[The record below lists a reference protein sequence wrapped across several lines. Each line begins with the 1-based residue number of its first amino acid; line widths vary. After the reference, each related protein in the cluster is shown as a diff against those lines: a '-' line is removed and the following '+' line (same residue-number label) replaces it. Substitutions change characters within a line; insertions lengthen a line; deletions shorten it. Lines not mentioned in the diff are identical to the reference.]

1 MEQRSLRVVSTNKN
15 FFTKLTNTISR
26 LLIQT
31 KLGINGI
38 MISIKRSSLV
48 KAFEAYKNEN
58 KDEAKKE
65 NLSKKY
71 EDAYTLYLEAIDKY
85 IMDSIY
91 KKVKN
96 GTATEFE
103 KDALSNYYEV
113 IHLKQTEYL
122 EYKYKKQQYLLQLD
136 YQTLK
141 SEENKIIPK
150 YERFYSVKIEQLYK
164 GVLKHYSIQ
173 LADNLTYQDK
183 NIIYDKIFTLLEDYI
198 TEVLPLKLK
207 LDDSNMY
214 KNIIS
219 QYEKFDRFTVGK
231 LDVKDTIE
239 KRMILLGIS
248 RQLFTHSLPLVVAEQ
263 CYVKI
268 LKDLRQIIISTKIAS
283 KKEAAYKLLIE
294 LIEDYNIRLL
304 STKIYWDKPSDREE
318 YKLFWNEYKKLQKSK
333 EEDIEKHEK
342 QKEIL
347 FIKADLKKLQAARR
361 DYSKIVDFYKAKSIG
376 NSNTQL
382 YKQAGNSIVVPV
394 LEKIF
399 TNLFKELLEEK

>member
-26 LLIQT
+26 LLIPT

-141 SEENKIIPK
+141 SEENKIIPR

-333 EEDIEKHEK
+333 EEDIEKYEK

-347 FIKADLKKLQAARR
+347 FIKADLKKLQAAKR
-361 DYSKIVDFYKAKSIG
+361 DYSKIVDFYKAKLVELGAMREIKNKCKTS
-376 NSNTQL
+376 
-382 YKQAGNSIVVPV
+382 
-394 LEKIF
+394 EKIYSRIKRQEK
-399 TNLFKELLEEK
+399 KEIG

>member
-26 LLIQT
+26 LLIPT

-150 YERFYSVKIEQLYK
+150 YERFYSEKIEQLYK

-183 NIIYDKIFTLLEDYI
+183 NIIYDKIFDLLEDYI

-333 EEDIEKHEK
+333 EEDIEKYEK

-347 FIKADLKKLQAARR
+347 FIKADLKKLQAAKR
-361 DYSKIVDFYKAKSIG
+361 DYSKIVDFYKAKLVELGAMREIKNKCKTS
-376 NSNTQL
+376 
-382 YKQAGNSIVVPV
+382 
-394 LEKIF
+394 EKIYSRI
-399 TNLFKELLEEK
+399 KRQEKKRLGK

>member
-1 MEQRSLRVVSTNKN
+1 MEQRSLRVISTNKN
-15 FFTKLTNTISR
+15 FFSKLTNTISK
-26 LLIQT
+26 LLIPT

-38 MISIKRSSLV
+38 MISIKRTSLI
-48 KAFEAYKNEN
+48 KAFEAYKNEE

-65 NLSKKY
+65 MLSKKY

-141 SEENKIIPK
+141 SEENKIIAR
-150 YERFYSVKIEQLYK
+150 YEKFYSLKIEQLYK
-164 GVLKHYSIQ
+164 GILKHYSIQ

-183 NIIYDKIFTLLEDYI
+183 NIIYDKIFNLLEDYI
-198 TEVLPLKLK
+198 TDVLPIKLK
-207 LDDSNMY
+207 LDDKNMY
-214 KNIIS
+214 KNIIA

-231 LDVKDTIE
+231 LDIKDTIE

-268 LKDLRQIIISTKIAS
+268 LKDLREIIITTKIEN

-304 STKIYWDKPSDREE
+304 STKIYWDKPADREE
-318 YKLFWNEYKKLQKSK
+318 YKIFWNEYKKLQKRK
-333 EEDIEKHEK
+333 EEDLEEYEK

-347 FIKADLKKLQAARR
+347 FIKADLRKLQKAKRN
-361 DYSKIVDFYKAKSIG
+361 YSKIEAFYKEKLV
-376 NSNTQL
+376 QL
-382 YKQAGNSIVVPV
+382 GVMKQIKNKCKTS
-394 LEKIF
+394 EKIYSRIKRQEK
-399 TNLFKELLEEK
+399 KEIG

>member
-26 LLIQT
+26 LLIPT

-65 NLSKKY
+65 SLSKKY

-333 EEDIEKHEK
+333 EEDIEKYEK

-361 DYSKIVDFYKAKSIG
+361 DYSKIVDFYKAKLVELGAMREIKNKCKTS
-376 NSNTQL
+376 
-382 YKQAGNSIVVPV
+382 
-394 LEKIF
+394 EKIYSRIKRQEK
-399 TNLFKELLEEK
+399 KEIG

>member
-1 MEQRSLRVVSTNKN
+1 MEQRSLRVISTNKN
-15 FFTKLTNTISR
+15 FFSKLTNTISK
-26 LLIQT
+26 LLIPT

-38 MISIKRSSLV
+38 MISIKRTSLI
-48 KAFEAYKNEN
+48 KAFEAYKNEE

-65 NLSKKY
+65 MLSKKY

-141 SEENKIIPK
+141 AEENKMTPR
-150 YERFYSVKIEQLYK
+150 YEKFYSIKIEQLYK
-164 GVLKHYSIQ
+164 GILKHYSIQ

-183 NIIYDKIFTLLEDYI
+183 NIIYDKIFNLLEDYI
-198 TEVLPLKLK
+198 TDVLPIKLK
-207 LDDSNMY
+207 LDEKNMY
-214 KNIIS
+214 KNIIT

-231 LDVKDTIE
+231 LDIKDTIE

-268 LKDLRQIIISTKIAS
+268 LKDLREIIVTTKIEN
-283 KKEAAYKLLIE
+283 KKESAYKLLIE
-294 LIEDYNIRLL
+294 LIEDYNIRFL
-304 STKIYWDKPSDREE
+304 STKIYWDRPADREE
-318 YKLFWNEYKKLQKSK
+318 YKTFWNEYKKLQKGK
-333 EEDIEKHEK
+333 EENLEEYEK

-347 FIKADLKKLQAARR
+347 FIKADLRKLQKAKR
-361 DYSKIVDFYKAKSIG
+361 DYSKIEKFYKEKLVQLGAMKQIK
-376 NSNTQL
+376 NT
-382 YKQAGNSIVVPV
+382 YKTS
-394 LEKIF
+394 EKIYSRIKRQEK
-399 TNLFKELLEEK
+399 KEIG

>member
-26 LLIQT
+26 LLIPT

-333 EEDIEKHEK
+333 EEDIEKYEK
-342 QKEIL
+342 QKEVL

-361 DYSKIVDFYKAKSIG
+361 DYSKIVDFYKAKLVELG
-376 NSNTQL
+376 
-382 YKQAGNSIVVPV
+382 AMR
-394 LEKIF
+394 EKKNKCK
-399 TNLFKELLEEK
+399 TSEKYIQESKDKKKKRLGK

>member
-1 MEQRSLRVVSTNKN
+1 MEQRSLRVVSTNRN
-15 FFTKLTNTISR
+15 FFTKLTNTITK
-26 LLIQT
+26 LLIPT
-31 KLGINGI
+31 KIGINGL
-38 MISIKRSSLV
+38 MISIKRTSLL
-48 KAFEAYKNEN
+48 KSFEAYQNET
-58 KDEAKKE
+58 KDETKKD
-65 NLSKKY
+65 NLAKKY

-96 GTATEFE
+96 DTATEFE
-103 KDALSNYYEV
+103 KSALSNYYEI

-141 SEENKIIPK
+141 TEENKILNR
-150 YERFYSVKIEQLYK
+150 YENFYSVKMEQLYK

-198 TEVLPLKLK
+198 TEVLPIKLK
-207 LDDSNMY
+207 LDNTNMY
-214 KNIIS
+214 KNILT

-231 LDVKDTIE
+231 LDLIDTIE

-263 CYVKI
+263 CYIKI
-268 LKDLRQIIISTKIAS
+268 LKDLREMLVTTTIAN
-283 KKEAAYKLLIE
+283 KREASYKLLIE

-304 STKIYWDKPSDREE
+304 STKIYWDKPSERED
-318 YKLFWNEYKKLQKSK
+318 YKLFWNEYKKLQKNK
-333 EEDIEKHEK
+333 ENNLEEYEEQK
-342 QKEIL
+342 QIL
-347 FIKADLKKLQAARR
+347 FLKEDMKKLESAKR
-361 DYSKIVDFYKAKSIG
+361 DYSKIIKFYKNKLVELGAMRQLKDTCKTAEEMYSRFKRQVEKEIG
-376 NSNTQL
+376 
-382 YKQAGNSIVVPV
+382 
-394 LEKIF
+394 
-399 TNLFKELLEEK
+399 

>member
-26 LLIQT
+26 LLIPT

-65 NLSKKY
+65 SLSKKY

-183 NIIYDKIFTLLEDYI
+183 NIIYDKIFDLLEDYI

-333 EEDIEKHEK
+333 EEDIEKYEK

-347 FIKADLKKLQAARR
+347 FIKADLKKLQAAKR
-361 DYSKIVDFYKAKSIG
+361 DYSKIVDFYKAKLVELGAMREIKNKCKTS
-376 NSNTQL
+376 
-382 YKQAGNSIVVPV
+382 
-394 LEKIF
+394 EKIYSRIKRQEK
-399 TNLFKELLEEK
+399 KEIG

>member
-26 LLIQT
+26 LLIPT

-231 LDVKDTIE
+231 LDIKDTVE

-333 EEDIEKHEK
+333 EEDLEKYEK
-342 QKEIL
+342 QKEVL
-347 FIKADLKKLQAARR
+347 FIKADLKKLQAAKR
-361 DYSKIVDFYKAKSIG
+361 DYSKIVDFYKAKLVELGAMREIKNKCKTS
-376 NSNTQL
+376 
-382 YKQAGNSIVVPV
+382 
-394 LEKIF
+394 EKIYSRIKRQEK
-399 TNLFKELLEEK
+399 KEIG

>member
-26 LLIQT
+26 LLIPT
-31 KLGINGI
+31 KLCINGI

-48 KAFEAYKNEN
+48 KAFEAYKNET

-65 NLSKKY
+65 ILSKKY

-96 GTATEFE
+96 STATEFE

-141 SEENKIIPK
+141 SEENKIIPR

-183 NIIYDKIFTLLEDYI
+183 NIIYDKIFDLLEDYI

-231 LDVKDTIE
+231 LDIKDTVE

-268 LKDLRQIIISTKIAS
+268 LKDLRQIIITTKIAS

-318 YKLFWNEYKKLQKSK
+318 YKLFWNEYKKLQKGK
-333 EEDIEKHEK
+333 EDLEKYEK

-347 FIKADLKKLQAARR
+347 FIKADLKKLQAAKR
-361 DYSKIVDFYKAKSIG
+361 DYSKIIDFYKNKLVELGVMREIKNKCKTS
-376 NSNTQL
+376 
-382 YKQAGNSIVVPV
+382 
-394 LEKIF
+394 EKIYSRIKRQEK
-399 TNLFKELLEEK
+399 KEIG

>member
-26 LLIQT
+26 LLIPT

-48 KAFEAYKNEN
+48 KAFEAYKNET

-65 NLSKKY
+65 ILSKKY

-141 SEENKIIPK
+141 SEENKIIPR

-183 NIIYDKIFTLLEDYI
+183 NIIYDKIFDLLEDYI

-231 LDVKDTIE
+231 LDIKDTIE

-268 LKDLRQIIISTKIAS
+268 LKDLRQIIVTTKIAS

-318 YKLFWNEYKKLQKSK
+318 YKLFWNEYKKLQKGK
-333 EEDIEKHEK
+333 EEDLEKYEK
-342 QKEIL
+342 QKEVL
-347 FIKADLKKLQAARR
+347 FIKADLKKLQAAKR
-361 DYSKIVDFYKAKSIG
+361 DYSKIIDFYKTKLVELGAMREIKNKCKTS
-376 NSNTQL
+376 
-382 YKQAGNSIVVPV
+382 
-394 LEKIF
+394 EKIF
-399 TNLFKELLEEK
+399 

>member
-26 LLIQT
+26 LLIPT
-31 KLGINGI
+31 KLGINGL

-48 KAFEAYKNEN
+48 KAFEAFKNET

-141 SEENKIIPK
+141 SEENKILPR

-183 NIIYDKIFTLLEDYI
+183 NIIYDKIFDLLEDYI

-268 LKDLRQIIISTKIAS
+268 LKDLRQIIVTTTIAS

-304 STKIYWDKPSDREE
+304 STKIYWDKPADREE
-318 YKLFWNEYKKLQKSK
+318 YKLFWNEYKKLQKGK
-333 EEDIEKHEK
+333 EDNIEKYEK

-347 FIKADLKKLQAARR
+347 FVKADLKKLQAAKR
-361 DYSKIVDFYKAKSIG
+361 DYSKIIDFYKSKLVELG
-376 NSNTQL
+376 
-382 YKQAGNSIVVPV
+382 VM
-394 LEKIF
+394 
-399 TNLFKELLEEK
+399 KELKNKCRTSKKIYSRIKRQEKKEIG

>member
-1 MEQRSLRVVSTNKN
+1 MEQRSLRVISTNKN
-15 FFTKLTNTISR
+15 FFSKLTNTISR
-26 LLIQT
+26 LLIPT

-38 MISIKRSSLV
+38 MISIKRTSLI
-48 KAFEAYKNEN
+48 KAFEAYKNEE

-65 NLSKKY
+65 ILSKKY

-141 SEENKIIPK
+141 AEENKIIPR
-150 YERFYSVKIEQLYK
+150 YEKFYSIKIEQLYK
-164 GVLKHYSIQ
+164 GILKHYSIQ

-198 TEVLPLKLK
+198 TDVLPIKLK
-207 LDDSNMY
+207 LDDKNVY

-231 LDVKDTIE
+231 LDIKDTIE

-268 LKDLRQIIISTKIAS
+268 LKDLREIIITTKIES
-283 KKEAAYKLLIE
+283 KKESAYKLLIE

-304 STKIYWDKPSDREE
+304 STKIYWDRPADREE
-318 YKLFWNEYKKLQKSK
+318 YKIFWNEYKKLQKRK
-333 EEDIEKHEK
+333 EENLEEYEK

-347 FIKADLKKLQAARR
+347 FIKADLKKLQKAKR
-361 DYSKIVDFYKAKSIG
+361 DYSKIENFYKGKLV
-376 NSNTQL
+376 Q
-382 YKQAGNSIVVPV
+382 
-394 LEKIF
+394 
-399 TNLFKELLEEK
+399 

>member
-1 MEQRSLRVVSTNKN
+1 
-15 FFTKLTNTISR
+15 
-26 LLIQT
+26 
-31 KLGINGI
+31 
-38 MISIKRSSLV
+38 
-48 KAFEAYKNEN
+48 
-58 KDEAKKE
+58 
-65 NLSKKY
+65 
-71 EDAYTLYLEAIDKY
+71 
-85 IMDSIY
+85 MDSIY

-96 GTATEFE
+96 STATEFE

-141 SEENKIIPK
+141 SEENKIIPR

-183 NIIYDKIFTLLEDYI
+183 NIIYDKIFDLLEDYI

-231 LDVKDTIE
+231 LDIKDTVE

-268 LKDLRQIIISTKIAS
+268 LKDLRQIIITTKIAS

-318 YKLFWNEYKKLQKSK
+318 YKLFWNEYKKLQKGK
-333 EEDIEKHEK
+333 EDLEKYEK

-347 FIKADLKKLQAARR
+347 FIKADLKKLQAAKR
-361 DYSKIVDFYKAKSIG
+361 DYSKIIDFYKNKLVELGVMREIKNKCKTS
-376 NSNTQL
+376 
-382 YKQAGNSIVVPV
+382 
-394 LEKIF
+394 EKIYSRIKRQEK
-399 TNLFKELLEEK
+399 KEIG

>member
-26 LLIQT
+26 LLIPT

-333 EEDIEKHEK
+333 EEDLEKYEK

-361 DYSKIVDFYKAKSIG
+361 DYSKIVDFYKAKLVELGAMREIKNKCKTS
-376 NSNTQL
+376 
-382 YKQAGNSIVVPV
+382 
-394 LEKIF
+394 EKIYSRIKRQEK
-399 TNLFKELLEEK
+399 KEIG

>member
-1 MEQRSLRVVSTNKN
+1 MINMEQRSLRVVSTNKN

-26 LLIQT
+26 LLIPT

-183 NIIYDKIFTLLEDYI
+183 NIIYDKIFDLLENYI

-268 LKDLRQIIISTKIAS
+268 LKDLRQIIVTTTIAS

-304 STKIYWDKPSDREE
+304 STKIYWDKPADREE
-318 YKLFWNEYKKLQKSK
+318 YKLFWNEYKKLQKCK
-333 EEDIEKHEK
+333 EENIEEYEK

-347 FIKADLKKLQAARR
+347 FIKADLKKLQAAKR
-361 DYSKIVDFYKAKSIG
+361 DYTKIIDFYKRK
-376 NSNTQL
+376 
-382 YKQAGNSIVVPV
+382 VVELGV
-394 LEKIF
+394 M
-399 TNLFKELLEEK
+399 KELKNKCRN

>member
-26 LLIQT
+26 LLIPT

-96 GTATEFE
+96 STATEFE

-141 SEENKIIPK
+141 SEENKIIPR

-183 NIIYDKIFTLLEDYI
+183 NIIYDKIFDLLEDYI

-268 LKDLRQIIISTKIAS
+268 LKDLRQIIITTKIAS

-318 YKLFWNEYKKLQKSK
+318 YKLFWNEYKKLQKGK
-333 EEDIEKHEK
+333 EDLEKYEK

-347 FIKADLKKLQAARR
+347 FIKADLKKLQAAKR
-361 DYSKIVDFYKAKSIG
+361 DYSKIIDFYKNKLVELGVMREIKNKCKTS
-376 NSNTQL
+376 
-382 YKQAGNSIVVPV
+382 
-394 LEKIF
+394 EKIYSRIKRQEK
-399 TNLFKELLEEK
+399 KEIG

>member
-15 FFTKLTNTISR
+15 FFTKLTNTISK
-26 LLIQT
+26 LLIPT

-38 MISIKRSSLV
+38 MISIKRSSLL
-48 KAFEAYKNEN
+48 KAYEAYQKES

-96 GTATEFE
+96 GTATDYE

-113 IHLKQTEYL
+113 IHLKQTQYL
-122 EYKYKKQQYLLQLD
+122 EYKYKKQQYLLELD
-136 YQTLK
+136 YQSLK
-141 SEENKIIPK
+141 TEENKILPR
-150 YERFYSVKIEQLYK
+150 YEKFYSVKIEQLYK
-164 GVLKHYSIQ
+164 GILKHYSIQ

-183 NIIYDKIFTLLEDYI
+183 NIIYDKIFSLLEDYI
-198 TEVLPLKLK
+198 TEVLPIKIK
-207 LDDSNMY
+207 LDDTNMY

-231 LDVKDTIE
+231 LDLKDNIE

-263 CYVKI
+263 CYIKI
-268 LKDLRQIIISTKIAS
+268 LKDLRQIIVTTTIQS
-283 KKEAAYKLLIE
+283 KKDSAYKLLIE
-294 LIEDYNIRLL
+294 LIEDYNVRLL
-304 STKIYWDKPSDREE
+304 STKIYWDNPSEREE
-318 YKLFWNEYKKLQKSK
+318 YKIFWNEYKKLQKNK
-333 EEDIEKHEK
+333 EEHIENYEIQK
-342 QKEIL
+342 QIL
-347 FIKADLKKLQAARR
+347 FIKADLKKLLSAKR
-361 DYSKIVDFYKAKSIG
+361 DYKEIIDFYKDKLVELGAMKKLRNKCTTS
-376 NSNTQL
+376 
-382 YKQAGNSIVVPV
+382 
-394 LEKIF
+394 EKIYSRIKREAK
-399 TNLFKELLEEK
+399 KEIG

>member
-26 LLIQT
+26 LLIPT

-333 EEDIEKHEK
+333 EEDLEKYEK
-342 QKEIL
+342 QKEVL
-347 FIKADLKKLQAARR
+347 FIKADLKKLQAAKR
-361 DYSKIVDFYKAKSIG
+361 DYSKIVDFYKARLVELGAMREIKNKCKTS
-376 NSNTQL
+376 
-382 YKQAGNSIVVPV
+382 
-394 LEKIF
+394 EKIYSRIKRQEK
-399 TNLFKELLEEK
+399 KEIG

>member
-1 MEQRSLRVVSTNKN
+1 MEQRSLRVISTNKN
-15 FFTKLTNTISR
+15 FFSKLTNTISK
-26 LLIQT
+26 LLIPT

-38 MISIKRSSLV
+38 MISIKRTSLI
-48 KAFEAYKNEN
+48 KAFEAYKNEE

-65 NLSKKY
+65 MLSKKY

-141 SEENKIIPK
+141 SEENKIIAR
-150 YERFYSVKIEQLYK
+150 YEKFYSLKIEQLYK
-164 GVLKHYSIQ
+164 GILKHYSIQ

-183 NIIYDKIFTLLEDYI
+183 NIIYDKIFNLLEDYI
-198 TEVLPLKLK
+198 TDVLPIKLK
-207 LDDSNMY
+207 LDDKNMY
-214 KNIIS
+214 KNIIA

-231 LDVKDTIE
+231 LDIKDTIE

-268 LKDLRQIIISTKIAS
+268 LKDLREIIITTKIEN
-283 KKEAAYKLLIE
+283 KKEAAYQLLIE

-304 STKIYWDKPSDREE
+304 STKIYWDKPADREE
-318 YKLFWNEYKKLQKSK
+318 YKIFWNEYKKLQKRK
-333 EEDIEKHEK
+333 EEDLEEYEK

-347 FIKADLKKLQAARR
+347 FIKADLRKLQKAKRN
-361 DYSKIVDFYKAKSIG
+361 YSKIEAFYKEKLV
-376 NSNTQL
+376 QL
-382 YKQAGNSIVVPV
+382 GVMKQIKNKCKTS
-394 LEKIF
+394 EKIYSRIKRQEK
-399 TNLFKELLEEK
+399 KEIG

>member
-26 LLIQT
+26 LLIPT

-304 STKIYWDKPSDREE
+304 STKIYWDKPPDREE

-333 EEDIEKHEK
+333 EEDLEKYEK
-342 QKEIL
+342 QKEVL
-347 FIKADLKKLQAARR
+347 FIKADLKKLQAAKR
-361 DYSKIVDFYKAKSIG
+361 DYSKIVDFYKAKLVELGAMREIKNKCKTS
-376 NSNTQL
+376 
-382 YKQAGNSIVVPV
+382 
-394 LEKIF
+394 EKIYSRIKRQEK
-399 TNLFKELLEEK
+399 KEIG

>member
-26 LLIQT
+26 LLIPT

-38 MISIKRSSLV
+38 MISIKRNSLV

-294 LIEDYNIRLL
+294 LIEDYNMRLL

-333 EEDIEKHEK
+333 EEDIEKYEK
-342 QKEIL
+342 QKEVL

-361 DYSKIVDFYKAKSIG
+361 DYSKIVDFYKAKLVELGAMREIKNKCKTS
-376 NSNTQL
+376 
-382 YKQAGNSIVVPV
+382 
-394 LEKIF
+394 EKIYSRIKRQEK
-399 TNLFKELLEEK
+399 KEIG

>member
-26 LLIQT
+26 LLIPT

-231 LDVKDTIE
+231 LDIKDTVE

-333 EEDIEKHEK
+333 EEDIEKYEK
-342 QKEIL
+342 QKEVL

-361 DYSKIVDFYKAKSIG
+361 DYSKIVDFYKAKLVELGAMREIKNKCKTS
-376 NSNTQL
+376 
-382 YKQAGNSIVVPV
+382 
-394 LEKIF
+394 EKIYSRIKRQEK
-399 TNLFKELLEEK
+399 KEIG

>member
-26 LLIQT
+26 LLIPT

-214 KNIIS
+214 KNTIS

-333 EEDIEKHEK
+333 EEDLEKYEK
-342 QKEIL
+342 QKEVL
-347 FIKADLKKLQAARR
+347 FIKADLKKLQAAKR
-361 DYSKIVDFYKAKSIG
+361 DYSKIVDFYKAKLVELGAMREIKNKCKTS
-376 NSNTQL
+376 
-382 YKQAGNSIVVPV
+382 
-394 LEKIF
+394 EKIYSRIKRQEK
-399 TNLFKELLEEK
+399 KEIG

>member
-26 LLIQT
+26 LLIPT

-333 EEDIEKHEK
+333 EEDIEKYEK
-342 QKEIL
+342 QKEVL

-361 DYSKIVDFYKAKSIG
+361 DYSKIVDFYKAKLVELGAMKEIKNKCKTS
-376 NSNTQL
+376 
-382 YKQAGNSIVVPV
+382 
-394 LEKIF
+394 EKIYSRIKRQEK
-399 TNLFKELLEEK
+399 KEIG

>member
-26 LLIQT
+26 LLIPT

-333 EEDIEKHEK
+333 EEDLEKYEK
-342 QKEIL
+342 QKEVL
-347 FIKADLKKLQAARR
+347 FIKADLKKLQAAKR
-361 DYSKIVDFYKAKSIG
+361 DYSKIVDFYKAKLVELGAMREIKNKCKTS
-376 NSNTQL
+376 
-382 YKQAGNSIVVPV
+382 
-394 LEKIF
+394 EKIYSRIKRQEK
-399 TNLFKELLEEK
+399 KEIG

>member
-26 LLIQT
+26 LLIPT
-31 KLGINGI
+31 KVGINGL
-38 MISIKRSSLV
+38 MISIKRNSLL
-48 KAFEAYKNEN
+48 KAFEAYQKET
-58 KDEAKKE
+58 KDEVKKD

-71 EDAYTLYLEAIDKY
+71 EDTYTLYLEAIDKY

-96 GTATEFE
+96 DTATEFE
-103 KDALSNYYEV
+103 KNALSNYYEI

-141 SEENKIIPK
+141 TEENKILPR

-183 NIIYDKIFTLLEDYI
+183 KIIYDKIFDLLESYI
-198 TEVLPLKLK
+198 TDVLPIKLK
-207 LDDSNMY
+207 LDDTNMY

-231 LDVKDTIE
+231 LDIIDTIE

-263 CYVKI
+263 CYIKI
-268 LKDLRQIIISTKIAS
+268 LKDLREILVTTTIAN
-283 KKEAAYKLLIE
+283 KREAAYKLLIE

-318 YKLFWNEYKKLQKSK
+318 YKLFWNEYKRLQKDK
-333 EEDIEKHEK
+333 ESNIEEYEK
-342 QKEIL
+342 QKQIL
-347 FIKADLKKLQAARR
+347 FLRADLKKLEAAKR
-361 DYSKIVDFYKAKSIG
+361 DYSKIIKFYKNKLVELGAMRELKDKCKTS
-376 NSNTQL
+376 
-382 YKQAGNSIVVPV
+382 
-394 LEKIF
+394 EKIYSG
-399 TNLFKELLEEK
+399 FKRQEKKEIG

>member
-26 LLIQT
+26 LLIPT

-48 KAFEAYKNEN
+48 KAFEAYKNET

-65 NLSKKY
+65 ILSKKY

-96 GTATEFE
+96 STATEFE

-122 EYKYKKQQYLLQLD
+122 EHKYKKQQYLLQLD

-141 SEENKIIPK
+141 SEENKIIPR

-183 NIIYDKIFTLLEDYI
+183 NIIYDKIFDLLEDYI

-231 LDVKDTIE
+231 LDIKDTVE

-268 LKDLRQIIISTKIAS
+268 LKDLRQIIITTKIAS

-318 YKLFWNEYKKLQKSK
+318 YKLFWNEYKKLQKGK
-333 EEDIEKHEK
+333 EDLEKYEK

-347 FIKADLKKLQAARR
+347 FIKADLKKLQAAKR
-361 DYSKIVDFYKAKSIG
+361 DYSKIIDFYKNKLVELGVMREIKNKCKTS
-376 NSNTQL
+376 
-382 YKQAGNSIVVPV
+382 
-394 LEKIF
+394 EKIYSRIKRQEK
-399 TNLFKELLEEK
+399 KEIG

>member
-1 MEQRSLRVVSTNKN
+1 MEQRSLRVSSTNKN
-15 FFTKLTNTISR
+15 FFSKLTNTISK
-26 LLIQT
+26 LLIPT

-38 MISIKRSSLV
+38 MISIKRTSLI
-48 KAFEAYKNEN
+48 KAFEAYKNEE

-65 NLSKKY
+65 MLSKKY

-141 SEENKIIPK
+141 SEENKIIAR
-150 YERFYSVKIEQLYK
+150 YEKFYSLKIEQLYK
-164 GVLKHYSIQ
+164 GILKHYSIQ

-183 NIIYDKIFTLLEDYI
+183 NIIYDKIFNLLEDYI
-198 TEVLPLKLK
+198 TDVLPIKLK
-207 LDDSNMY
+207 LDDKNMY
-214 KNIIS
+214 KNIIA

-231 LDVKDTIE
+231 LDIKDTIE

-268 LKDLRQIIISTKIAS
+268 LKDLREIIITTKIEN

-304 STKIYWDKPSDREE
+304 STKIYWDKPADREE
-318 YKLFWNEYKKLQKSK
+318 YKIFWNEYKKLQKRK
-333 EEDIEKHEK
+333 EEDLEEYEK

-347 FIKADLKKLQAARR
+347 FIKADLRKLQKAKRN
-361 DYSKIVDFYKAKSIG
+361 YSKIEAFYKEKLV
-376 NSNTQL
+376 QL
-382 YKQAGNSIVVPV
+382 GVMKQIKNKCKTS
-394 LEKIF
+394 EKIYSRIKRQEK
-399 TNLFKELLEEK
+399 KEIG

>member
-1 MEQRSLRVVSTNKN
+1 MINMEQRSLRVVSTNKN

-26 LLIQT
+26 LLIPT

-333 EEDIEKHEK
+333 EEDIEKYEK

-347 FIKADLKKLQAARR
+347 FIKADLKKLQAAKR
-361 DYSKIVDFYKAKSIG
+361 DYSKIVDFYKAKLVELGAMREIKNKCKTS
-376 NSNTQL
+376 
-382 YKQAGNSIVVPV
+382 
-394 LEKIF
+394 EKIYSRIKRQEK
-399 TNLFKELLEEK
+399 KEIG

>member
-26 LLIQT
+26 LLIPT

-136 YQTLK
+136 YQTLR

-183 NIIYDKIFTLLEDYI
+183 NIIYDKIFELLEDYI

-333 EEDIEKHEK
+333 EEDLEKYEK
-342 QKEIL
+342 QKEVL

-361 DYSKIVDFYKAKSIG
+361 DYSKIVDFYKAKLVELGAMREIKNKCKTS
-376 NSNTQL
+376 
-382 YKQAGNSIVVPV
+382 
-394 LEKIF
+394 EKIYSRIKRQEK
-399 TNLFKELLEEK
+399 KEIG

>member
-26 LLIQT
+26 LLIPT

-231 LDVKDTIE
+231 LDVKDT
-239 KRMILLGIS
+239 
-248 RQLFTHSLPLVVAEQ
+248 
-263 CYVKI
+263 Y
-268 LKDLRQIIISTKIAS
+268 
-283 KKEAAYKLLIE
+283 
-294 LIEDYNIRLL
+294 
-304 STKIYWDKPSDREE
+304 
-318 YKLFWNEYKKLQKSK
+318 KSK
-333 EEDIEKHEK
+333 
-342 QKEIL
+342 
-347 FIKADLKKLQAARR
+347 R
-361 DYSKIVDFYKAKSIG
+361 SV
-376 NSNTQL
+376 
-382 YKQAGNSIVVPV
+382 
-394 LEKIF
+394 
-399 TNLFKELLEEK
+399 

>member
-26 LLIQT
+26 LLIPT

-48 KAFEAYKNEN
+48 KAFEAYKNET

-65 NLSKKY
+65 ILSKKY

-96 GTATEFE
+96 STATEFE

-141 SEENKIIPK
+141 SEENKIIPR
-150 YERFYSVKIEQLYK
+150 YERFYSVKIEQLYI

-183 NIIYDKIFTLLEDYI
+183 NIIYDKIFDLLEDYI

-231 LDVKDTIE
+231 LDIKDTVE

-268 LKDLRQIIISTKIAS
+268 LKDLRQIIITTKIAS

-318 YKLFWNEYKKLQKSK
+318 YKLFWNEYKKLQKGK
-333 EEDIEKHEK
+333 EDLEKYEK

-347 FIKADLKKLQAARR
+347 FIKADLKKLQAAKR
-361 DYSKIVDFYKAKSIG
+361 DYSKIIDFYKNKLVELGVMREIKNKCKTS
-376 NSNTQL
+376 
-382 YKQAGNSIVVPV
+382 
-394 LEKIF
+394 EKIYSRIKRQEK
-399 TNLFKELLEEK
+399 KEIG

>member
-26 LLIQT
+26 LLIPT

-183 NIIYDKIFTLLEDYI
+183 NIIYDKIFDLLENYI

-268 LKDLRQIIISTKIAS
+268 LKDLRQIIVTTTIAS

-333 EEDIEKHEK
+333 EEDLEKYEK
-342 QKEIL
+342 QKEVL

-361 DYSKIVDFYKAKSIG
+361 DYSKIVDFYKAKLVELGAMREIKNKCKTS
-376 NSNTQL
+376 
-382 YKQAGNSIVVPV
+382 
-394 LEKIF
+394 EKIYSRIKRQEK
-399 TNLFKELLEEK
+399 KEIG

>member
-26 LLIQT
+26 LLIPT

-183 NIIYDKIFTLLEDYI
+183 NIIYDKIFDLLEDYI

-333 EEDIEKHEK
+333 EEDIEKYEK

-361 DYSKIVDFYKAKSIG
+361 DYSKIVDFYKAKLVELGAMREIKNKCKTS
-376 NSNTQL
+376 
-382 YKQAGNSIVVPV
+382 
-394 LEKIF
+394 EKIYSRIKRQEK
-399 TNLFKELLEEK
+399 KEIG

>member
-26 LLIQT
+26 LLIPT

-48 KAFEAYKNEN
+48 KAFEAYKNET

-65 NLSKKY
+65 ILSKKY

-96 GTATEFE
+96 STATEFE

-122 EYKYKKQQYLLQLD
+122 EYKYKRQQYLLQLD

-141 SEENKIIPK
+141 SEENKIIPR

-183 NIIYDKIFTLLEDYI
+183 NIIYDKIFDLLEDYI

-231 LDVKDTIE
+231 LDIKDTVE

-268 LKDLRQIIISTKIAS
+268 LKDLRQIIITTKIAS

-318 YKLFWNEYKKLQKSK
+318 YKLFWNEYKKLQKGK
-333 EEDIEKHEK
+333 EDLEKYEK

-347 FIKADLKKLQAARR
+347 FIKADLKKLQAAKR
-361 DYSKIVDFYKAKSIG
+361 DYSKIIDFYKNKLVELGVMREIKNKCKTS
-376 NSNTQL
+376 
-382 YKQAGNSIVVPV
+382 
-394 LEKIF
+394 EKIYSRIKRQEK
-399 TNLFKELLEEK
+399 KEIG

>member
-15 FFTKLTNTISR
+15 FFAKLTNTISR
-26 LLIQT
+26 LLIPT

-38 MISIKRSSLV
+38 MISIKRSSLL
-48 KAFEAYKNEN
+48 KAFEAYKGEV

-65 NLSKKY
+65 LLSKKY

-141 SEENKIIPK
+141 SEENKILPR

-183 NIIYDKIFTLLEDYI
+183 NIIYDKIFDLLEDYI
-198 TEVLPLKLK
+198 TEVLPIKLK

-231 LDVKDTIE
+231 LDIKDTIE

-263 CYVKI
+263 CYIKI
-268 LKDLRQIIISTKIAS
+268 LKDLREIIVTTKIEN
-283 KKEAAYKLLIE
+283 KKKAAYRLLIE

-318 YKLFWNEYKKLQKSK
+318 YKLFWNEYKKLQKGK
-333 EEDIEKHEK
+333 EENLEKYEK
-342 QKEIL
+342 QKEVL
-347 FIKADLKKLQAARR
+347 FIKADLKKLQAAKR
-361 DYSKIVDFYKAKSIG
+361 DYSKIIAFYKSKLVELGAMKELKNKCTTS
-376 NSNTQL
+376 
-382 YKQAGNSIVVPV
+382 
-394 LEKIF
+394 EKIF
-399 TNLFKELLEEK
+399 SRIKRQEKKEIG